1 MKRSLIA
8 VLLLLTAI
16 THIRAQVSQEPT
28 YKRFPTLPL
37 FTLLG
42 IDSST
47 IITRDDL
54 PKHRR
59 TLIMYFSPDCDHCQH
74 QTEDMLKKIEQLK
87 KINIV
92 MATWQPF
99 EDMVAFYK
107 RYNIGSYPNIV
118 IGRDTKYFFAPF
130 YQLRNLP
137 YLALYDAKR
146 NLITTFEGNASVDK
160 LLKAFDKKN

>member
-1 MKRSLIA
+1 MIKHLFFLFFLIGFTT
-8 VLLLLTAI
+8 LS
-16 THIRAQVSQEPT
+16 AQESQEPT
-28 YKRFPTLPL
+28 YKRFPTLPP
-37 FTLLG
+37 FSLLG

-47 IITRDDL
+47 VITRDDL
-54 PKHRR
+54 PKHRK

-74 QTEDMLKKIEQLK
+74 QTEDLLKKMEQLK

-92 MATWQPF
+92 MATYQPF

-107 RYNIGSYPNIV
+107 RYNIGSYPNIK

-137 YLALYDAKR
+137 YLALYDAKW

-160 LLKAFDKKN
+160 LMKAFKK